1 MDEIFK
7 LGKTVEKVDEIVETE
22 IVETGV
28 DIVLGVETFVDEIV
42 ETCVDEIV
50 ETFVDEIV
58 ETFVDE
64 IVETFVDEIVETVVN
79 KMVETVVDEMVD
91 DFLKTGR
98 VEREVE

>member
-42 ETCVDEIV
+42 ETCVDES
-50 ETFVDEIV
+50 V

>member
-50 ETFVDEIV
+50 EIFIDEIV
-58 ETFVDE
+58 EIVD
-64 IVETFVDEIVETVVN
+64 
-79 KMVETVVDEMVD
+79 KMVETVVDKMVD
-91 DFLKTGR
+91 DFFETGR